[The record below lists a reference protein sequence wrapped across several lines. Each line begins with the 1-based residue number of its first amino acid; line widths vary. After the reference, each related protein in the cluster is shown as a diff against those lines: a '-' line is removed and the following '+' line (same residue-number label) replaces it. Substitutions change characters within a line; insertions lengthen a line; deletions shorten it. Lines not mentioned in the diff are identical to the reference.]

1 MIKSANTQQSLQNIT
16 CTTMSEMTN
25 REDVTNVLVSRVTE
39 NAPLRE
45 LIRVYSEAVQAAVGQ
60 MDDDGLIRAIVQAG
74 YPDILEAF
82 GLTMPQEAPAEPAA
96 EPAVV

>member
-1 MIKSANTQQSLQNIT
+1 MAI
-16 CTTMSEMTN
+16 EN
-25 REDVTNVLVSRVTE
+25 REDVVNVLTSRVTE

-60 MDDDGLIRAIVQAG
+60 MDDDALINAIAQAG

-82 GLTMPQEAPAEPAA
+82 GLSLPAEAPAA
-96 EPAVV
+96 EPAAV

>member
-1 MIKSANTQQSLQNIT
+1 
-16 CTTMSEMTN
+16 MSEMTMTN

-96 EPAVV
+96 EPVAV